1 MIHTVLNVA
10 NFMISS
16 NSLKYTLL
24 LNEPLIFGLEPS
36 LVDMVWCVF
45 IVQTGI
51 LQLKEE
57 EELFTTMDENMLCNF
72 PHKNKIEA
80 K

>member
-10 NFMISS
+10 KFMISS

-36 LVDMVWCVF
+36 LIDMVWCVF

-57 EELFTTMDENMLCNF
+57 RRTIYYYGR
-72 PHKNKIEA
+72 KYA
-80 K
+80 V

>member
-10 NFMISS
+10 KFMISS

-57 EELFTTMDENMLCNF
+57 RRTIYYYGR
-72 PHKNKIEA
+72 KYA
-80 K
+80 V

>member
-1 MIHTVLNVA
+1 MIHTGLNVA
-10 NFMISS
+10 KFMISS

-57 EELFTTMDENMLCNF
+57 RRTIYYYGR
-72 PHKNKIEA
+72 KYA
-80 K
+80 V